1 MALSRPARLM
11 SGVTLLVVP
20 TIMFG
25 GASLLGIL
33 TGGEAGVPHG
43 DFQLTETQWSLFRA
57 GHAHAGVLVILSLV
71 IQVLL
76 DSAVL
81 SPGATWLAR
90 IAAPAAAVLMSGGFF
105 GLAFFPA
112 FQWLLYLGAATLAV
126 ALIVSGVG
134 LVRRPA
140 RT

>member
-1 MALSRPARLM
+1 M
-11 SGVTLLVVP
+11 SGITLLAVP
-20 TIMFG
+20 SIMFG

-33 TGGEAGVPHG
+33 TGGEAGVPQR
-43 DFQLTETQWSLFRA
+43 DLQLTEMQWSLFRA

-71 IQVLL
+71 IQILL

-81 SPGATWLAR
+81 STGAKWLAR
-90 IAAPAAAVLMSGGFF
+90 ICAPAASVMMSGGFF
-105 GLAFFPA
+105 GLAFLPVFR
-112 FQWLLYLGAATLAV
+112 WLLYLGAAALAL